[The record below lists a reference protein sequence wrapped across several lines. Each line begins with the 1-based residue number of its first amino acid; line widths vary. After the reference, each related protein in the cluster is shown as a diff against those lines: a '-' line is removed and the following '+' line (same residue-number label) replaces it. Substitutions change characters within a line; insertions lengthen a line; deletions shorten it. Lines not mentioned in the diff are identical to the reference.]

1 LRRNHIR
8 GESRL
13 ANQNFSDLV
22 KKARK
27 GDASAFASLY
37 KNIYKDLYRIAYL
50 NLNSEEDAADAVSD
64 AVLDAFASLKSLKDE
79 NAFRSWFLSI
89 LFAKIK
95 KTQRGYVKTR
105 ENILSDDDYGD
116 YDNYRSSGSS
126 DFGFSSLE
134 VKTAFSKLSEEERE
148 ILSLSAVFG
157 YTSDEIAKS
166 LGISANTVRSKAA
179 RARDKLKKYLA

>member
-1 LRRNHIR
+1 LQRNHIR
-8 GESRL
+8 GETRL
-13 ANQNFSDLV
+13 ANQNFRNFSDLV

-50 NLNSEEDAADAVSD
+50 NLNNEEDAADAVSD

-79 NAFRSWFLSI
+79 NAFRAWFLSI

-105 ENILSDDDYGD
+105 ENTLPESDDDYG
-116 YDNYRSSGSS
+116 YSGGRA
-126 DFGFSSLE
+126 DFGFSSIE
-134 VKTAFSKLSEEERE
+134 VKTAFSKLSEEERQ

-166 LGISANTVRSKAA
+166 LGLSANTVRSKAA
-179 RARDKLKKYLA
+179 RARDKLKKHLA

>member
-1 LRRNHIR
+1 
-8 GESRL
+8 
-13 ANQNFSDLV
+13 LV
-22 KKARK
+22 KKARR
-27 GDASAFASLY
+27 GDTSAFASLY
-37 KNIYKDLYRIAYL
+37 KDIYKDLYRIAYL
-50 NLNSEEDAADAVSD
+50 NLNNEEDAADAVSD
-64 AVLDAFASLKSLKDE
+64 AVLDAFSSLKSLKDE

-95 KTQRGYVKTR
+95 KTQRGYVKSR
-105 ENILSDDDYGD
+105 ENIMPDDGYNDKDYFD
-116 YDNYRSSGSS
+116 RQNSSAK

-134 VKTAFSKLSEEERE
+134 VKTAFSKLSEEERQ

-157 YTSDEIAKS
+157 YRSDEIAKS

>member
-1 LRRNHIR
+1 
-8 GESRL
+8 
-13 ANQNFSDLV
+13 LV

-50 NLNSEEDAADAVSD
+50 NLNNEEDAADAVSD
-64 AVLDAFASLKSLKDE
+64 AVLDAFSSLKSLKDE

-95 KTQRGYVKTR
+95 KMQKGYVRTR
-105 ENILSDDDYGD
+105 ENTVPDED
-116 YDNYRSSGSS
+116 YDNEIRSGNSS
-126 DFGFSSLE
+126 DFGFTSLE
-134 VKTAFSKLSEEERE
+134 VKTAFLKLSEEERQ

-157 YTSDEIAKS
+157 YKSDEIAKS
-166 LGISANTVRSKAA
+166 LGMSANTVRSKAA